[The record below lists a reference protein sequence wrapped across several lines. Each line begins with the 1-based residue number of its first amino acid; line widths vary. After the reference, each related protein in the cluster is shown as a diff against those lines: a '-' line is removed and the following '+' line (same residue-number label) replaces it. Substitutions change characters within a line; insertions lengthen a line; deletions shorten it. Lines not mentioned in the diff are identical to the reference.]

1 MRFDTKAILKLMKQ
15 SWKGGGVKIRRF
27 ERGLRDMI
35 FLTGAGWALLIPK
48 ESCPGELAAQMVI
61 WLADMP
67 RIGDSKWVVKGSDP
81 QDIPT
86 EESDADLRRFTSGS
100 YDTGLGC
107 LPLRTET
114 DALFQYGEY
123 RAEAAAFP
131 LEAAAVIASGANLG
145 FIDPTIHIARWK
157 DEVTEALFWVCDNV
171 GNVPQDV
178 LDAAKRFVR
187 QEH

>member
-1 MRFDTKAILKLMKQ
+1 MRFDTKAIVKLMKQ

-27 ERGLRDMI
+27 ERGLRDLL

-48 ESCPGELAAQMVI
+48 ENCPGELAAQMVI

-67 RIGDSKWVVKGSDP
+67 RIGSSKWVVKGCDP

-86 EESDADLRRFTSGS
+86 EESDADIRRFECGS
-100 YDTGLGC
+100 YGTGLGC

-114 DALFQYGEY
+114 DALFQYGKQ
-123 RAEAAAFP
+123 RAAAFP
-131 LEAAAVIASGANLG
+131 MEAANVIASGANLG
-145 FIDPTIHIARWK
+145 FLDPAAHIARWK
-157 DEVTEALFWVCDNV
+157 DEATEASFWVCDNA

-178 LDAAKRFVR
+178 LNAAERFVR
-187 QEH
+187 LEH